1 MTFCTLFA
9 RNYIWALCLHPT
21 NPGVCTL
28 SAPLDVRTLC
38 LQSVTECLHFVCSSI
53 RMNTLSATI
62 QPNLHSVCS
71 SACISTL
78 STASQSLS
86 ALFLF
91 ICMSE
96 HLLAIFHWSSSLG
109 LLTARVLL
117 GICWGPTRVLPVF
130 CLFYLLIL
138 PLLLL
143 TIVWFWQTQFW
154 G

>member
-1 MTFCTLFA
+1 MLETTYEHSVCTQL
-9 RNYIWALCLHPT
+9 IP
-21 NPGVCTL
+21 VCTL

-38 LQSVTECLHFVCSSI
+38 LQSVTECLHFVFPSI

-91 ICMSE
+91 ICMSK
-96 HLLAIFHWSSSLG
+96 HLLATIHWSSSLG

-117 GICWGPTRVLPVF
+117 GICWGPNRVLPVF
-130 CLFYLLIL
+130 CLFSLDILLNSWSLFVFYLLNL

-143 TIVWFWQTQFW
+143 TFVSR
-154 G
+154 